1 MAELLNK
8 TISILKEQGATIIE
22 VELMKLINPLSASE
36 LSILEYEFK
45 DGLNK
50 YLAGANAPVKSL
62 KEIIAFNN
70 QNEAAAMP
78 YFKQEILV
86 NSEKLKGLDS
96 KEYKTALVKSVSSR
110 KIIDNLVQ
118 QYKLDAICGT
128 TNGLAC
134 CIDLING
141 DYDTGF
147 SFSSPAAMAGYPHI
161 TVPMGV
167 IHDLPIGFSFA
178 GTPYT
183 EPQLIGMA
191 YAYEQV
197 TNARVAPRFIASI

>member
-1 MAELLNK
+1 MFLPYVGSGTERQDTCPLM
-8 TISILKEQGATIIE
+8 ILIGVIFFAHK
-22 VELMKLINPLSASE
+22 
-36 LSILEYEFK
+36 
-45 DGLNK
+45 
-50 YLAGANAPVKSL
+50 ANGGNLKSF
-62 KEIIAFNN
+62 AN
-70 QNEAAAMP
+70 
-78 YFKQEILV
+78 
-86 NSEKLKGLDS
+86 
-96 KEYKTALVKSVSSR
+96 KEYASLGGHVWMFFEEPYPAFK
-110 KIIDNLVQ
+110 
-118 QYKLDAICGT
+118 
-128 TNGLAC
+128 
-134 CIDLING
+134 NG